1 MILALERHVD
11 DITDMRRSCRLREN
25 ITGRRPLGSSSRL
38 LKVPI
43 DDDDEFRIFL
53 EAMEE
58 GIYNFNQRESNWRLQ
73 RVDNL
78 VINLADYEPTGGS
91 SYIPLPEELS
101 SKYSYRRMPS
111 GSTLTYFFRII
122 PVISPS
128 SVMKNFP
135 D

>member
-1 MILALERHVD
+1 MGTETTKIALNAHVHLRTANQHMSRPERHVD
-11 DITDMRRSCRLREN
+11 DITDMRRSCWLREN
-25 ITGRRPLGSSSRL
+25 TTGRRPLGSSSRL

-58 GIYNFNQRESNWRLQ
+58 GIYNFNQRRSNWRFQ

-78 VINLADYEPTGGS
+78 VINLADYDPTDGS

-101 SKYSYRRMPS
+101 GKY
-111 GSTLTYFFRII
+111 L
-122 PVISPS
+122 
-128 SVMKNFP
+128 
-135 D
+135 